1 MSLLIKK
8 ILQKIKELDGKVQ
21 DSGWQNLTLI
31 NNWTTNSS
39 QNIPA
44 YKKKNGVV
52 YLRGLVYGSADV
64 TERIFAKLPVDLIP
78 SGIIANLYFTTTAGG
93 SSNREVNTLQI
104 QKDGNI
110 LAPKVLTQG
119 LWFPLDGISFP
130 VD

>member
-1 MSLLIKK
+1 MSLVIKK

-52 YLRGLVYGSADV
+52 YLRGLVYGSNNV
-64 TERIFAKLPVDLIP
+64 TERIFAKLPTGFIP
-78 SGIIANLYFTTTAGG
+78 SEIITNLYFTTTAGG

-104 QKDGNI
+104 QTDGNI